1 MHFSFQDYSTL
12 YLVLDY
18 LEGGNLRNHLIQKG
32 KFTEDEIKF
41 VLGCIIVAL
50 KYISS
55 NGIVHRDIKPENLV
69 FDSKGYLRLSDFG
82 LAKMNKAANC
92 SDTSGTPGYI
102 APEVVNGGTS
112 SFSSDFY
119 SVGVIGYELLTGKR
133 PYAFQSKED
142 LKNALNKSYRG
153 NCSEDFIDFIRGL
166 LKVNSRRRLGAKGIE
181 EIMSHPWFKN
191 FDWDKLENKELP
203 SPFEGIK
210 LENNANTLISVKEKQ
225 TKETLKK
232 YKKYM
237 NNNEFMSMFFGYT
250 FINYKVIQNYPKK
263 NKKHVVTFSDQ
274 VKLSTRNKKETDTL
288 PELSSRLNKEGR
300 SKETLRKAYKRVQS
314 YDFDRCLPK
323 IPLCVPQKQL
333 IISHIKNRKLHL
345 VKKVRDVSMFDKQ
358 RFNKTNAFLKN
369 EIIIN

>member
-1 MHFSFQDYSTL
+1 MHFSFQDYTSL

-32 KFTEDEIKF
+32 KFTEEEIKF

-82 LAKMNKAANC
+82 LAKMVNTSNC
-92 SDTSGTPGYI
+92 SVTSGTPGYI
-102 APEVVNGGTS
+102 APEVVNGRTS

-142 LKNALNKSYRG
+142 MKNALNKFYRG
-153 NCSEDFIDFIRGL
+153 NVSENFIDFIRGL
-166 LKVNSRRRLGAKGIE
+166 LKVNSKRRLGAKGIE
-181 EIMSHPWFKN
+181 EIMRHPWFKN
-191 FDWDKLENKELP
+191 FDWEKLEKKEIQ

-210 LENNANTLISVKEKQ
+210 LENNINTLISTKEKQ
-225 TKETLKK
+225 TKNTILK

-237 NNNEFMSMFFGYT
+237 NKNEFMSMFFGYT
-250 FINYKVIQNYPKK
+250 FINYKVIQNNTKK

-274 VKLSTRNKKETDTL
+274 GKLSTPRNKKINETL
-288 PELSSRLNKEGR
+288 PELFTNLHREEK
-300 SKETLRKAYKRVQS
+300 SKETLRKSYKRVQS
-314 YDFDRCLPK
+314 YDFNSCLPK
-323 IPLCVPQKQL
+323 MPICVPQKKL

-345 VKKVRDVSMFDKQ
+345 VNKVNLFNKQ
-358 RFNKTNAFLKN
+358 QFNKTNAFLKN
-369 EIIIN
+369 KIMIN